1 MSSGLSTERLAR
13 MHEIMAG
20 HVARGAV
27 PGLVTLIARRGEV
40 HVDVIGNQAF
50 DAPSLGGGPMRRDGL
65 GERSG

>member
-1 MSSGLSTERLAR
+1 
-13 MHEIMAG
+13 
-20 HVARGAV
+20 V